1 MARKKRMK
9 SSSTTPSTARM
20 ELLHASILAVVAQRA
35 EEAERRLRA
44 DEAAPLLPLSALPAK
59 ARQALAL
66 SEVSVDL
73 DYTERQSLDGVQR
86 ASGIFALEQNP
97 DLRPYAARGLATR
110 PGAWWDLANT
120 PEVAARL
127 LEISREL
134 SAMQLRLEPAELPEW
149 ASDVDE
155 HLAALQLEVARRW
168 WHAWVNDPKR
178 RLRALI
184 NDVASYV
191 PTCGFC
197 LAETTARWGVMQL
210 SDGLQLRCLI
220 PDPPSSI
227 APWTTRYWVHRGAT
241 WEGSIFDFASVRDKD
256 GDAGEHEVFIPAD
269 KLLHIAL
276 DQVGGLL
283 EGRSMLRPCFQ
294 QLHQLRDLYRLQ
306 ALGAEIHAV
315 GELWFTQAGLTAGAG
330 GAIKSSASSRELAIL
345 EQILVNR
352 GAVFVTGAVL
362 PPGVEP
368 VYGKSREN
376 VPDLS
381 PQIRTLRE
389 AIAMVMGNEHRL
401 MGTTGGS
408 GTYAARKDAS
418 ADAAEPLDFFAELL
432 VARPLEDTLARFLAL
447 AFPGAPL
454 YRPRVCWGNVE
465 TDTTTWVQ
473 NVALAREKGL
483 LTGDDIEDVVRE
495 KLDLP
500 ERQDTSLVG
509 LGPDAAADP
518 VALPGDRFIPIKQ
531 AAEIF
536 GVSRGVIRRLID
548 TGELAGKRVGRSY
561 SVSVAS
567 LRAFI
572 DSP

>member
-1 MARKKRMK
+1 MARTKRHRTA
-9 SSSTTPSTARM
+9 SPPTPTAQEAARL
-20 ELLHASILAVVAQRA
+20 ELLQTSIMAIVAKRA
-35 EEAERRLRA
+35 EEAERRLRM
-44 DEAAPLLPLSALPAK
+44 DEAAPLRPLSALPSGP
-59 ARQALAL
+59 RLALA
-66 SEVSVDL
+66 EAEA
-73 DYTERQSLDGVQR
+73 DYTERQSLDGIQR
-86 ASGIFALEQNP
+86 SSGIFTLEQNP
-97 DLRPYAARGLATR
+97 ELRPYTARGLASR

-120 PEVAARL
+120 PEVASRL

-134 SAMQLRLEPAELPEW
+134 STMSLRLEPAELPEW

-155 HLAALQLEVARRW
+155 HLAAIQFEVVQRW
-168 WHAWVNDPKR
+168 WYAWVNDPKR
-178 RLRALI
+178 RLWALI
-184 NDVASYV
+184 NDISSYT
-191 PTCGFC
+191 PACGFC
-197 LAETTARWGVMQL
+197 LAETTARWGHMQL

-227 APWTTRYWVHRGAT
+227 APWATKYWVHKGPA

-256 GDAGEHEVFIPAD
+256 GDAGEHDVFIPAS
-269 KLLHIAL
+269 KLIHIAL

-283 EGRSMLRPCFQ
+283 EGRSMMRPCFQ

-306 ALGAEIHAV
+306 ALGAEIHAI
-315 GELWFTQAGLTAGAG
+315 GELWFTQAGLGAGG
-330 GAIKSSASSRELAIL
+330 GAIKAAASSRELAIL

-352 GAVFVTGAVL
+352 AAVYVTGAVL

-389 AIAMVMGNEHRL
+389 AIGMVMGNEHRL

-432 VARPLEDTLARFLAL
+432 VARPLEQVMARFLGL

-454 YRPRVCWGNVE
+454 YPPRLFWGGVE
-465 TDTTTWVQ
+465 TDTTTWIQ

-500 ERQDTSLVG
+500 ERQDAALVG
-509 LGPDAAADP
+509 LGPAAANDAA
-518 VALPGDRFIPIKQ
+518 ALPGDRFIPIQQ

-548 TGELAGKRVGRSY
+548 TKELSGRKVGRSY
-561 SVSVAS
+561 VVSVAS
-567 LRAFI
+567 LRAFVGTT
-572 DSP
+572 